1 MFSFLFF
8 FLSRRRPPRPT
19 RTDTLFPYTTLF
31 RSLKGPQGTLFG
43 RNSTG
48 GAINTITKSP
58 GQTFEASM
66 LASYES
72 FDDMKL
78 RGYIN
83 VPLSDS
89 LAASLSVVHNQ
100 TDGYYKGTINNP
112 AMPLLGLTGT
122 GDDATA
128 RSLPGTTENAPRIK
142 LTGDILANLDHNVYG
157 L

>member
-1 MFSFLFF
+1 
-8 FLSRRRPPRPT
+8 
-19 RTDTLFPYTTLF
+19 
-31 RSLKGPQGTLFG
+31 
-43 RNSTG
+43 
-48 GAINTITKSP
+48 
-58 GQTFEASM
+58 M
-66 LASYES
+66 LASYGS

-122 GDDATA
+122 GDAATA
-128 RSLPGTTENAPRIK
+128 RSLPGTTENAARIK
-142 LTGDILANLDHNVYG
+142 LTWDILDNLDLNVAG
-157 L
+157 RSEEHTSELPSLMRIS

>member
-1 MFSFLFF
+1 
-8 FLSRRRPPRPT
+8 
-19 RTDTLFPYTTLF
+19 
-31 RSLKGPQGTLFG
+31 
-43 RNSTG
+43 
-48 GAINTITKSP
+48 
-58 GQTFEASM
+58 M

-122 GDDATA
+122 GDAATA
-128 RSLPGTTENAPRIK
+128 RSLPGPTENAARPK
-142 LTGDILANLDHNVYG
+142 LQGTILDHLHLNG
-157 L
+157 AGFIHPHPGPSPHPSPP